1 MTPELQRAMARYE
14 EARFQYRRAI
24 LTSLNGASNG
34 EAIQQA
40 IRVFQTARAELKQLE
55 APPPSAR
62 AEPKQQRASSSSLR
76 PQGWGFV
83 LRLLKAG

>member
-1 MTPELQRAMARYE
+1 MARYE
-14 EARFQYRRAI
+14 EARFQYRRAV

-40 IRVFQTARAELKQLE
+40 IRVFQTARAALKQFE
-55 APPPSAR
+55 APPPPSER